1 MNDKRIWLAIL
12 IPLLVAGAFAALNL
26 LDFYTGAERSV
37 YDLLLHVK
45 PAGPEEQSLLF
56 LDIDDTA
63 IAQVGQFPWSRD
75 IMADGL
81 ILLKEFEAA
90 YAVFDIEY
98 TEQSPRGVNVSLL
111 NHEIPEIFDQEF
123 AVINQNI
130 QDLFL
135 ALQTGTISLRDA
147 EDYVQDLTGLTDM
160 SRNSL
165 LDKVREISRDNDAY
179 LGQAARL
186 FGKAYFTVNMLPE
199 KEDILSQTLESYVL
213 ENIAK
218 RQIQPV
224 EDFVPDPSIQAVD
237 IRPAILPILR
247 GAAGAGFPNVIVDSD
262 GVQRRIDLIMEY
274 EGHYFAQ
281 LAFSPLLDWLGNPAV
296 ELRSQ
301 QLLLRDAL
309 VGENT
314 RKDILI
320 PVTEDYKFLINW
332 PKSGY
337 LDSFRHLS
345 YYNLVLHK
353 RLEEDLIHNLKIMD
367 DAGYLSYFEGGFEL
381 LDAYRYSNGIL
392 REVLDGGD
400 PAQVAD
406 YREVRETFFQAV
418 GEYLSGTAEQQI
430 LAQVEALLAS
440 EDVDEEDKVLYR
452 EIGEQVPTVFS
463 STRDLHTGLVRV
475 RKTLQEA
482 IPGAFCIIG
491 WTGTSTTDIGV
502 NPFEEEYM
510 NVGTHASL
518 VNTILQGRF
527 LDELPWWYG
536 AILGAVFSLVVTF
549 IIRRLNPAPAIVAGI
564 GFLIVIILAGSAFFL
579 FTGKYLYLLTPALSV
594 FFTLFTV
601 ILIKFLILE
610 QEKSFI
616 RNAFSHYLSTD
627 VINELITDPEKLN
640 LGGDEKYL
648 TAMFTDIRGFSTVSE
663 QITEQ
668 HGPSHLVKLL
678 NAYLTEMSNII
689 LDLKGTID
697 KYEGDA
703 IIAFFGAPVHF
714 DDHPARACLS
724 AVRMKKMEMHLNE
737 HFINEQLSPS
747 PLHTRIGINTGDMVV
762 GNMGTDQK
770 MDYTIMGSSVNLASR
785 LEGVN
790 KQYGTWILISEQTY
804 NAGGSEFTVRQMDR
818 VRVMGIQEP
827 VRLYELI
834 DEKSATSADMLEAVE
849 FFHKGLELFENR
861 QWDAAVAQFRKV
873 QKILPGDGP
882 SGVFIKRC
890 QGFKKNPPA
899 ASWDGVFKLSEK

>member
-1 MNDKRIWLAIL
+1 
-12 IPLLVAGAFAALNL
+12 
-26 LDFYTGAERSV
+26 V

-45 PAGPEEQSLLF
+45 PAVPEEESLLF

-63 IAQVGQFPWSRD
+63 IAQVGQFPWGRD

-98 TEQSPRGVNVSLL
+98 TEQSPRGVNVALL
-111 NHEIPEIFDQEF
+111 NEIPEIFGQEF
-123 AVINQNI
+123 TVINQNI

-135 ALQTGTISLRDA
+135 ALQTGTISLGDA
-147 EDYVQDLTGLTDM
+147 QDYVQDLTGLTDM
-160 SRNSL
+160 SRNIL
-165 LDKVREISRDNDAY
+165 LDKVQEISRDNDAY
-179 LGQAARL
+179 FGRAARL
-186 FGKAYFTVNMLPE
+186 FGKAYFTVTMLPE
-199 KEDILSQTLESYVL
+199 QEDVISETLESYVL

-218 RQIQPV
+218 KQIQPAT
-224 EDFVPDPSIQAVD
+224 EFVSDPSIQAVD
-237 IRPAILPILR
+237 IRPAILPIIQ

-262 GVQRRIDLIMEY
+262 GVRRRIDLIMEY

-281 LAFSPLLDWLGNPAV
+281 LAFSPLLDWLGNPVV
-296 ELRSQ
+296 ELRSGQ
-301 QLLLRDAL
+301 IVLRDAQI
-309 VGENT
+309 GENT
-314 RKDILI
+314 RKDIVI

-332 PKSGY
+332 PKSSY

-381 LDAYRYSNGIL
+381 LDAYRYADSIL

-400 PAQVAD
+400 PVQMAE

-418 GEYLSGTAEQQI
+418 GEYLSGSAEQQI
-430 LAQVEALLAS
+430 LDQVKALLAS
-440 EDVDEEDKVLYR
+440 EDIDEEDKVLYR
-452 EIGEQVPTVFS
+452 EIGEQVLTVFS
-463 STRDLHTGLVRV
+463 STRDLHTGLAKV

-482 IPGAFCIIG
+482 IPGGFCIIG

-518 VNTILQGRF
+518 ANTILQGRF

-536 AILGAVFSLVVTF
+536 AILGAVLGLVVTF
-549 IIRRLNPAPAIVAGI
+549 VIRRLNPLPSIVAGI
-564 GFLIVIILAGSAFFL
+564 GFLIVIILAGSGFFL
-579 FTGKYLYLLTPALSV
+579 FTGRYLYLLTPVLSV
-594 FFTLFTV
+594 FFTLFAMT
-601 ILIKFLILE
+601 LAKFLILE

-640 LGGDEKYL
+640 LGGEKKYL
-648 TAMFTDIRGFSTVSE
+648 TAMFTDVRGFSSISE
-663 QITEQ
+663 KLDPTD
-668 HGPSHLVKLL
+668 LVKLL
-678 NAYLTEMSNII
+678 NAYLTDMSDII

-703 IIAFFGAPVHF
+703 IMAFFGAPVPF
-714 DDHPARACLS
+714 DNHPARACLS
-724 AVRMKKMEMHLNE
+724 AVRMKKMERHLND
-737 HFINEQLSPS
+737 HFIKENLSPS
-747 PLHTRIGINTGDMVV
+747 PVYTRIGINTGEMVV
-762 GNMGTDQK
+762 GNMGTSQK
-770 MDYTIMGSSVNLASR
+770 MDYTIMGNSVNLAAR

-790 KQYGTWILISEQTY
+790 KQYGTWVLISEETY
-804 NAGGSEFTVRQMDR
+804 NTGGNEFTVRQMDR
-818 VRVMGIQEP
+818 VRVVGIQEP

-834 DEKSATSADMLEAVE
+834 DEKSATGADTLEAIE
-849 FFHKGLELFENR
+849 LFHKGQELFESR
-861 QWDAAVAQFRKV
+861 QWDAAAAQFRKV

-882 SGVFIKRC
+882 SEVFIKRC
-890 QGFKKNPPA
+890 QGFKKSPPA
-899 ASWDGVFKLSEK
+899 ASWDGVFNLSVK

>member
-1 MNDKRIWLAIL
+1 MTDKRIWLAIL
-12 IPLLVAGAFAALNL
+12 IPLLIAGAFVLLNL
-26 LDFYTGAERSV
+26 VDFYTGAERSV

-45 PAGPEEQSLLF
+45 PAVPEEESLLF

-63 IAQVGQFPWSRD
+63 IAQVGQFPWGRD

-98 TEQSPRGVNVSLL
+98 TEQSPRGVNVALL
-111 NHEIPEIFDQEF
+111 NEIPEIFGQEF
-123 AVINQNI
+123 TVINQNI

-135 ALQTGTISLRDA
+135 ALQTGTISLGDA
-147 EDYVQDLTGLTDM
+147 QDYVQDLTGLTDM
-160 SRNSL
+160 SRNIL
-165 LDKVREISRDNDAY
+165 LDKVQEISRDNDAY
-179 LGQAARL
+179 FGRAARL

-199 KEDILSQTLESYVL
+199 QEDVISETLESYVL

-218 RQIQPV
+218 KQIQPAT
-224 EDFVPDPSIQAVD
+224 EFVSDPSIQAVD
-237 IRPAILPILR
+237 IRPAILPIIQ

-262 GVQRRIDLIMEY
+262 GVRRRIDLIMEY

-281 LAFSPLLDWLGNPAV
+281 LAFSPLLDWLGNPVV
-296 ELRSQ
+296 ELRSGQ
-301 QLLLRDAL
+301 IVLKDAQI
-309 VGENT
+309 GENT
-314 RKDILI
+314 RKDIVI

-332 PKSGY
+332 PKSSY

-381 LDAYRYSNGIL
+381 LDAYRYADSIL

-400 PAQVAD
+400 PVQMAE

-418 GEYLSGTAEQQI
+418 GEYLSGSAEQQI
-430 LAQVEALLAS
+430 LDQVKALLAS
-440 EDVDEEDKVLYR
+440 EDIDEEDKVLYR
-452 EIGEQVPTVFS
+452 EIGEQVLTVFS
-463 STRDLHTGLVRV
+463 STRDLQTGLAKV

-482 IPGAFCIIG
+482 IPGGFCIIG

-518 VNTILQGRF
+518 TNTILQGRF

-536 AILGAVFSLVVTF
+536 AILGAVLGLVVTF
-549 IIRRLNPAPAIVAGI
+549 VIRRLNPLPSIVVGI
-564 GFLIVIILAGSAFFL
+564 GFLIVIILAGSGFFL
-579 FTGKYLYLLTPALSV
+579 FTGRYLYLLTPVLSV
-594 FFTLFTV
+594 FFTLFAMT
-601 ILIKFLILE
+601 LTKFLILE

-640 LGGDEKYL
+640 LGGEKKYL
-648 TAMFTDIRGFSTVSE
+648 TAMFTDVRGFSSISE
-663 QITEQ
+663 KLDPTD
-668 HGPSHLVKLL
+668 LVKLL
-678 NAYLTEMSNII
+678 NAYLTDMSDII

-703 IIAFFGAPVHF
+703 IIAFFGAPVPF
-714 DDHPARACLS
+714 DNHPARACLS
-724 AVRMKKMEMHLNE
+724 AVRMKKMERHLND
-737 HFINEQLSPS
+737 HFIKENLSPS
-747 PLHTRIGINTGDMVV
+747 PVYTRIGINTGEMVV
-762 GNMGTDQK
+762 GNMGTSQK
-770 MDYTIMGSSVNLASR
+770 MDYTIMGNSVNLAAR

-790 KQYGTWILISEQTY
+790 KQYGTWVLISEETY
-804 NAGGSEFTVRQMDR
+804 NTGGNEFTVRQMDR
-818 VRVMGIQEP
+818 VRVVGIQEP

-834 DEKSATSADMLEAVE
+834 DEKSATDANTLEAIE
-849 FFHKGLELFENR
+849 LFHKGLELFESR
-861 QWDAAVAQFRKV
+861 QWDAAAAQFRKV

-899 ASWDGVFKLSEK
+899 ASWDGVFKLPEK

>member
-12 IPLLVAGAFAALNL
+12 IPLLIAGAFALLNL
-26 LDFYTGAERSV
+26 VDFYTGAERSV

-45 PAGPEEQSLLF
+45 PAVPEEESLLF

-63 IAQVGQFPWSRD
+63 IAQVGQFPWGRD

-98 TEQSPRGVNVSLL
+98 TEQSPRGVNVALL
-111 NHEIPEIFDQEF
+111 NEIPEIFGQEF
-123 AVINQNI
+123 TVINQNI

-135 ALQTGTISLRDA
+135 ALQTGTISLGDA
-147 EDYVQDLTGLTDM
+147 QDYVQDLTGLTDM
-160 SRNSL
+160 SRNIL
-165 LDKVREISRDNDAY
+165 LDKVQEISRDNDAY
-179 LGQAARL
+179 FGRAARL
-186 FGKAYFTVNMLPE
+186 FGKAYFTVTMLPE
-199 KEDILSQTLESYVL
+199 QEDVISETLESYVL

-218 RQIQPV
+218 KQIQPAT
-224 EDFVPDPSIQAVD
+224 EFISDPSIQAVD
-237 IRPAILPILR
+237 IRPVILPIIQ

-262 GVQRRIDLIMEY
+262 GVRRRIDLIMEY

-281 LAFSPLLDWLGNPAV
+281 LAFSPLLDWLGNPVV
-296 ELRSQ
+296 ELRSGQ
-301 QLLLRDAL
+301 IVLKDAQI
-309 VGENT
+309 GENT
-314 RKDILI
+314 RKDIVI

-332 PKSGY
+332 PKSSY

-381 LDAYRYSNGIL
+381 LDAYRYADSIL

-400 PAQVAD
+400 PVQMAE

-418 GEYLSGTAEQQI
+418 GEYLSGSAEQQI
-430 LAQVEALLAS
+430 LDQVKALLAS
-440 EDVDEEDKVLYR
+440 EDIDEEDKVLYR
-452 EIGEQVPTVFS
+452 EIGEQVLTVFS
-463 STRDLHTGLVRV
+463 STRDLQTGLAKV

-482 IPGAFCIIG
+482 IPGGFCIIG

-518 VNTILQGRF
+518 TNTILQGRF

-536 AILGAVFSLVVTF
+536 AILGAVLGLVVTF
-549 IIRRLNPAPAIVAGI
+549 VIRRLNPLPSIVAGI
-564 GFLIVIILAGSAFFL
+564 GFLIVIILAGSGFFL
-579 FTGKYLYLLTPALSV
+579 FTGRYLYLLTPVLSV
-594 FFTLFTV
+594 FFTLFAMT
-601 ILIKFLILE
+601 LAKFLILE

-640 LGGDEKYL
+640 LGGEKKYL
-648 TAMFTDIRGFSTVSE
+648 TAMFTDVRGFSSISE
-663 QITEQ
+663 KLDPTD
-668 HGPSHLVKLL
+668 LVKLL
-678 NAYLTEMSNII
+678 NAYLTDMSDII

-703 IIAFFGAPVHF
+703 IMAFFGAPVPF
-714 DDHPARACLS
+714 DNHPARACLS
-724 AVRMKKMEMHLNE
+724 AVRMKKMERHLND
-737 HFINEQLSPS
+737 HFIKENLSPS
-747 PLHTRIGINTGDMVV
+747 PVYTRIGINTGEMVV
-762 GNMGTDQK
+762 GNMGTSQK
-770 MDYTIMGSSVNLASR
+770 MDYTIMGNSVNLASR
-785 LEGVN
+785 LESVN
-790 KQYGTWILISEQTY
+790 KQYGTWTLISEETY
-804 NAGGSEFTVRQMDR
+804 NAGGNEFTVRQMDR
-818 VRVMGIQEP
+818 VRVVGIQEP

-834 DEKSATSADMLEAVE
+834 DEKSATNADTLEAVE
-849 FFHKGLELFENR
+849 LFHKGLELFESR
-861 QWDAAVAQFRKV
+861 QWDAAAAQFRKV

-899 ASWDGVFKLSEK
+899 ASWDGVFKLPEK

>member
-1 MNDKRIWLAIL
+1 MKDKRLWLAIL
-12 IPLLVAGAFAALNL
+12 IPLLIAGAFAALNL
-26 LDFYTGAERSV
+26 LDFYTGAERGA

-45 PAGPEEQSLLF
+45 PTVPQEESLLF

-98 TEQSPRGVNVSLL
+98 TEQSPRGVNVALL
-111 NHEIPEIFDQEF
+111 NDEIPEVFGQEF

-147 EDYVQDLTGLTDM
+147 QDYVQDLTALTDR
-160 SRNSL
+160 SRNVL
-165 LDKVREISRDNDAY
+165 LDKVQEISRDNDAY
-179 LGQAARL
+179 FGRAARL

-199 KEDILSQTLESYVL
+199 AEDVIPETLRSYVL
-213 ENIAK
+213 ENIAWK
-218 RQIQPV
+218 QIQPAP
-224 EDFVPDPSIQAVD
+224 EFVPDPSIQALD
-237 IRPAILPILR
+237 IRPAILPITQ

-262 GVQRRIDLIMEY
+262 GVRRRIDLVMEY

-281 LAFSPLLDWLGNPAV
+281 LAFSPLLDLLGNPVV
-296 ELRSQ
+296 EL
-301 QLLLRDAL
+301 LGGKIVLRDARIR
-309 VGENT
+309 ENT
-314 RKDILI
+314 RKDMVI
-320 PVTEDYKFLINW
+320 PVTEEYKLLINW

-367 DAGYLSYFEGGFEL
+367 DSGYLSYFEGGFEL
-381 LDAYRYSNGIL
+381 LDAYRYAESIL

-400 PAQVAD
+400 PVQMRE

-440 EDVDEEDKVLYR
+440 EDVEEEDKVLYR

-463 STRDLHTGLVRV
+463 STRDLHAGLAKV

-510 NVGTHASL
+510 NVGTHAAL
-518 VNTILQGRF
+518 VNTILQERF

-536 AILGAVFSLVVTF
+536 AILGAVLGLLVTF
-549 IIRRLNPAPAIVAGI
+549 VIRKLNPLLSIVVGV
-564 GFLIVIILAGSAFFL
+564 GFLIVIILIGSGFFL
-579 FTGKYLYLLTPALSV
+579 FTGRYLYLLTPVLSV
-594 FFTLFTV
+594 FFTLFAM
-601 ILIKFLILE
+601 ILMKFLLLE
-610 QEKSFI
+610 KEKSFI

-627 VINELITDPEKLN
+627 VINELILDPEKLN
-640 LGGDEKYL
+640 LGGEKKYL
-648 TAMFTDIRGFSTVSE
+648 TAMFTDVRGFSSISE
-663 QITEQ
+663 KLDPTD
-668 HGPSHLVKLL
+668 LVKLL
-678 NAYLTEMSNII
+678 NAYLTEMSDII

-703 IIAFFGAPVHF
+703 IIAFFGAPIEF
-714 DDHPARACLS
+714 EDHPARACLS
-724 AVRMKKMEMHLNE
+724 AVRMKKMERHLND
-737 HFINEQLSPS
+737 HFIKDKLSPS
-747 PLHTRIGINTGDMVV
+747 PVFTRIGINTGEMVV
-762 GNMGTDQK
+762 GNMGTAQK
-770 MDYTIMGSSVNLASR
+770 MDYTIMGNSVNLAAR

-790 KQYGTWILISEQTY
+790 KQYGTWILISQETY
-804 NAGGSEFTVRQMDR
+804 NTGGREFTVRQMDR
-818 VRVMGIQEP
+818 VRVVGIEEP

-834 DEKSATSADMLEAVE
+834 DENSATNADTLEAIGL
-849 FFHKGLELFENR
+849 FHEGQKLFESR
-861 QWDAAVAQFRKV
+861 QWDTALAQFRKV

-882 SGVFIKRC
+882 SEVFIKRC
-890 QGFKKNPPA
+890 QGFKKKPPP
-899 ASWDGVFKLSEK
+899 ASWDGVFNLSVK

>member
-12 IPLLVAGAFAALNL
+12 IPLLVAGAFAAMNL

-45 PAGPEEQSLLF
+45 PAVPEEQSLMF

-98 TEQSPRGVNVSLL
+98 TEQSPRGVNVALL
-111 NHEIPEIFDQEF
+111 NDEIPEVFGQEF

-147 EDYVQDLTGLTDM
+147 QDYVQDLTGLTDM
-160 SRNSL
+160 SRNIL
-165 LDKVREISRDNDAY
+165 LDKVQEISRDNDAY
-179 LGQAARL
+179 FGRAARL

-199 KEDILSQTLESYVL
+199 AEDVIPETLRSYVL
-213 ENIAK
+213 ENIATK
-218 RQIQPV
+218 QIQPA

-237 IRPAILPILR
+237 IRPAILPITQ

-262 GVQRRIDLIMEY
+262 GVRRRIDLVMEY

-281 LAFSPLLDWLGNPAV
+281 LAFSPLLDWLGNPVV
-296 ELRSQ
+296 ELRSGKIV
-301 QLLLRDAL
+301 LRDAQI
-309 VGENT
+309 GENT
-314 RKDILI
+314 RKDIVI
-320 PVTEDYKFLINW
+320 PVTEEYKFLINW

-367 DAGYLSYFEGGFEL
+367 DSGYLSYFEGGFEL
-381 LDAYRYSNGIL
+381 LDAYRYAEGIL

-400 PAQVAD
+400 PVQMTE

-418 GEYLSGTAEQQI
+418 GEYLSGTGEQQI

-463 STRDLHTGLVRV
+463 STRDLHTGLAKV

-482 IPGAFCIIG
+482 IPGGFCIIG

-518 VNTILQGRF
+518 ANTILQGRF

-536 AILGAVFSLVVTF
+536 AILGAVLGLVVTF
-549 IIRRLNPAPAIVAGI
+549 LIRKLNPLLSIVVGV
-564 GFLIVIILAGSAFFL
+564 GFLIVIILAVAGFFL
-579 FTGKYLYLLTPALSV
+579 LTGRYLYLLTPALSV
-594 FFTLFTV
+594 FSTLIIL
-601 ILIKFLILE
+601 ILIKFLVLE
-610 QEKSFI
+610 QEKSFL

-640 LGGDEKYL
+640 LGGEKKYL
-648 TAMFTDIRGFSTVSE
+648 TAMFTDVRGFSSISE
-663 QITEQ
+663 KLDPTD
-668 HGPSHLVKLL
+668 LVHLL
-678 NAYLTEMSNII
+678 NAYLTDMSDII

-703 IIAFFGAPVHF
+703 IIAFFGAPVPF
-714 DDHPARACLS
+714 DDHPLRACLS
-724 AVRMKKMEMHLNE
+724 AVRMKKMERHLNDR
-737 HFINEQLSPS
+737 FIKESLSPS
-747 PLHTRIGINTGDMVV
+747 PVYTRIGINTGEMVV
-762 GNMGTDQK
+762 GNMGTPQK
-770 MDYTIMGSSVNLASR
+770 MDYTIMGNSVNLAAR

-790 KQYGTWILISEQTY
+790 KQYGTWILISEETY

-818 VRVMGIQEP
+818 VRVVGIEGP

-834 DEKSATSADMLEAVE
+834 DEKSATNADTLEAIE
-849 FFHKGLELFENR
+849 LFHKGQKLFEGR
-861 QWDAAVAQFRKV
+861 QWDTALAQFRKV

-882 SGVFIKRC
+882 SEVFIKRC
-890 QGFKKNPPA
+890 QGFKKSPPA

>member
-12 IPLLVAGAFAALNL
+12 IPLLIAGAFALLNL
-26 LDFYTGAERSV
+26 VDFYTGAERSV

-45 PAGPEEQSLLF
+45 PAVPEEESLLF

-63 IAQVGQFPWSRD
+63 IAQVGQFPWGRD

-98 TEQSPRGVNVSLL
+98 TEQSPRGVNVALL
-111 NHEIPEIFDQEF
+111 NEIPEIFGQEF
-123 AVINQNI
+123 TVINQNI

-135 ALQTGTISLRDA
+135 ALQTGTISLGDA
-147 EDYVQDLTGLTDM
+147 QAYVQDLTGLTDM
-160 SRNSL
+160 SRNIL
-165 LDKVREISRDNDAY
+165 LDKVQEISRDNDAY
-179 LGQAARL
+179 FGRAARL
-186 FGKAYFTVNMLPE
+186 FGKAYFTVTMLPE
-199 KEDILSQTLESYVL
+199 QEDVISETLESYVL

-218 RQIQPV
+218 KQIQPAT
-224 EDFVPDPSIQAVD
+224 EFISDPSIQAVD
-237 IRPAILPILR
+237 IRPAILPIIQ

-262 GVQRRIDLIMEY
+262 GVRRRIDLIMEY

-281 LAFSPLLDWLGNPAV
+281 LAFSPLLDWLGNPVV
-296 ELRSQ
+296 ELRSGQ
-301 QLLLRDAL
+301 IVLRDAQI
-309 VGENT
+309 GENT
-314 RKDILI
+314 RKDIVI
-320 PVTEDYKFLINW
+320 PVTGDYKFLINW
-332 PKSGY
+332 PKSSY

-381 LDAYRYSNGIL
+381 LDAYRYADSIL

-400 PAQVAD
+400 PVQMAE

-418 GEYLSGTAEQQI
+418 GEYLSGSAEQQI
-430 LAQVEALLAS
+430 LDQVKALLAS
-440 EDVDEEDKVLYR
+440 EDIDEEDKVLYR
-452 EIGEQVPTVFS
+452 EIGEQVLTVFS
-463 STRDLHTGLVRV
+463 STRDLHTGLAKV

-482 IPGAFCIIG
+482 IPGGFCIIG

-518 VNTILQGRF
+518 TNTILQGRF

-536 AILGAVFSLVVTF
+536 AILGAVLGLVVTF
-549 IIRRLNPAPAIVAGI
+549 VIRRLNPLPSIVAGI
-564 GFLIVIILAGSAFFL
+564 GFLIVIILAGSGFFL
-579 FTGKYLYLLTPALSV
+579 FTGRYLYLLTPVLSV
-594 FFTLFTV
+594 FFTLFAMT
-601 ILIKFLILE
+601 LAKFLILE

-640 LGGDEKYL
+640 LGGEKKYL
-648 TAMFTDIRGFSTVSE
+648 TAMFTDVRGFSSISE
-663 QITEQ
+663 KLDPTD
-668 HGPSHLVKLL
+668 LVKLL
-678 NAYLTEMSNII
+678 NAYLTDMSDII

-703 IIAFFGAPVHF
+703 IMAFFGAPVPF
-714 DDHPARACLS
+714 DNHPARACLS
-724 AVRMKKMEMHLNE
+724 AVRMKKMERHLND
-737 HFINEQLSPS
+737 HFIKESLSPS
-747 PLHTRIGINTGDMVV
+747 PVYTRIGINTGEMVV
-762 GNMGTDQK
+762 GNMGTSQK
-770 MDYTIMGSSVNLASR
+770 MDYTIMGNSVNLAAR

-790 KQYGTWILISEQTY
+790 KQYGTWVLISEETY
-804 NAGGSEFTVRQMDR
+804 NTGGNEFTVRQMDR
-818 VRVMGIQEP
+818 VRVVGIQEP

-834 DEKSATSADMLEAVE
+834 DEKSATAADMLEAIE
-849 FFHKGLELFENR
+849 LFHKGLELFESR
-861 QWDAAVAQFRKV
+861 QWDAAAAQFRKV

-890 QGFKKNPPA
+890 QGFKKSPPA
-899 ASWDGVFKLSEK
+899 ASWDGVFKLTEK

>member
-12 IPLLVAGAFAALNL
+12 IPLLIAGAFALLNL
-26 LDFYTGAERSV
+26 VDFYTGAERSV

-45 PAGPEEQSLLF
+45 PAVPEEESLLF

-63 IAQVGQFPWSRD
+63 IAQVGQFPWGRD

-98 TEQSPRGVNVSLL
+98 TEQSPRGVNVALL
-111 NHEIPEIFDQEF
+111 NEIPEIFGQEF
-123 AVINQNI
+123 TVINQNI

-135 ALQTGTISLRDA
+135 ALQTGTISLGDA
-147 EDYVQDLTGLTDM
+147 QDYVQDLTGLTDM
-160 SRNSL
+160 SRNIL
-165 LDKVREISRDNDAY
+165 LDKVQEISRDNDAY
-179 LGQAARL
+179 FGRAARL
-186 FGKAYFTVNMLPE
+186 FGKAYLTVTMLPE
-199 KEDILSQTLESYVL
+199 QEDVISETLESYVL

-218 RQIQPV
+218 KQIQPAT
-224 EDFVPDPSIQAVD
+224 EFISDPSIQAVD
-237 IRPAILPILR
+237 IRPAILPIIQ

-262 GVQRRIDLIMEY
+262 GVRRRIDLIMEY

-281 LAFSPLLDWLGNPAV
+281 LAFSPLLDWLGNPVV
-296 ELRSQ
+296 ELRSGQ
-301 QLLLRDAL
+301 IVLRDAQI
-309 VGENT
+309 GENT
-314 RKDILI
+314 RKDIVI

-332 PKSGY
+332 PKSSY

-381 LDAYRYSNGIL
+381 LDAYRYADSIL

-400 PAQVAD
+400 PVQMAE

-418 GEYLSGTAEQQI
+418 GEYLSGSAEQQI
-430 LAQVEALLAS
+430 LDQVEALLAS
-440 EDVDEEDKVLYR
+440 EDIDEEDKVLYR
-452 EIGEQVPTVFS
+452 EIGEQVLTVFS
-463 STRDLHTGLVRV
+463 STRDLHTGLAKV

-482 IPGAFCIIG
+482 IPGGFCIIG

-518 VNTILQGRF
+518 ANTILQGRF

-536 AILGAVFSLVVTF
+536 AILGAVLGLVVTF
-549 IIRRLNPAPAIVAGI
+549 VIRRLNPLPSIVAGI
-564 GFLIVIILAGSAFFL
+564 GFLIVIILAGSGFFL
-579 FTGKYLYLLTPALSV
+579 FTGRYLYLLTPVLSV
-594 FFTLFTV
+594 FFTLFAMT
-601 ILIKFLILE
+601 LAKFLILE

-640 LGGDEKYL
+640 LGGEKKYL
-648 TAMFTDIRGFSTVSE
+648 TAMFTDVRGFSSISE
-663 QITEQ
+663 KLDPTD
-668 HGPSHLVKLL
+668 LVKLL
-678 NAYLTEMSNII
+678 NAYLTDMSDII

-703 IIAFFGAPVHF
+703 IMAFFGAPVPF
-714 DDHPARACLS
+714 DNHPARACLS
-724 AVRMKKMEMHLNE
+724 AVRMKKMERHLND
-737 HFINEQLSPS
+737 HFIKENLSPS
-747 PLHTRIGINTGDMVV
+747 PVYTRIGINTGEMVV
-762 GNMGTDQK
+762 GNMGTSQK
-770 MDYTIMGSSVNLASR
+770 MDYTIMGNSVNLAAR

-790 KQYGTWILISEQTY
+790 KQYGTWVLISEETY
-804 NAGGSEFTVRQMDR
+804 NTGGNEFTVRQMDR
-818 VRVMGIQEP
+818 VRVVGIQEP

-834 DEKSATSADMLEAVE
+834 DEKSATAADMLEAIE
-849 FFHKGLELFENR
+849 LFHKGLELFESR
-861 QWDAAVAQFRKV
+861 QWDAAAAQFRKV

-899 ASWDGVFKLSEK
+899 ASWDGVFKLPEK

>member
-12 IPLLVAGAFAALNL
+12 IPLLIAGAFALLNL
-26 LDFYTGAERSV
+26 VDFYTGAERSV

-45 PAGPEEQSLLF
+45 PAVPEEESLLF

-63 IAQVGQFPWSRD
+63 IAQVGQFPWGRD

-98 TEQSPRGVNVSLL
+98 TEQSPRGVNVALL
-111 NHEIPEIFDQEF
+111 NEIPEIFGQEF
-123 AVINQNI
+123 TVINQNI

-135 ALQTGTISLRDA
+135 ALQTGTISLGDA
-147 EDYVQDLTGLTDM
+147 QDYVQDLTGLTDM
-160 SRNSL
+160 SRNIL
-165 LDKVREISRDNDAY
+165 LDKVQEISRDNDAY
-179 LGQAARL
+179 FGRAARL
-186 FGKAYFTVNMLPE
+186 FGKAYFTVTMLPE
-199 KEDILSQTLESYVL
+199 QEDVISETLESYVL

-218 RQIQPV
+218 KQIQPAT
-224 EDFVPDPSIQAVD
+224 EFISDPSIQAVD
-237 IRPAILPILR
+237 IRPAILPIIQ

-262 GVQRRIDLIMEY
+262 GVRRRIDLIMEY

-281 LAFSPLLDWLGNPAV
+281 LAFSPLLDWLGNPVV
-296 ELRSQ
+296 ELRSGQ
-301 QLLLRDAL
+301 IVLKDAQI
-309 VGENT
+309 GENT
-314 RKDILI
+314 RKDIVI

-332 PKSGY
+332 PKSSY

-381 LDAYRYSNGIL
+381 LDAYRYADSIL

-400 PAQVAD
+400 PVQMAE

-418 GEYLSGTAEQQI
+418 GEYLSGSAEQQI
-430 LAQVEALLAS
+430 LDQVKALLAS
-440 EDVDEEDKVLYR
+440 EDIDEEDKVLYR
-452 EIGEQVPTVFS
+452 EIGEQVLTVFS
-463 STRDLHTGLVRV
+463 STRDLHTGLAKV

-482 IPGAFCIIG
+482 IPGGFCIIG

-518 VNTILQGRF
+518 ANTILQGRF

-536 AILGAVFSLVVTF
+536 AILGAVLGLVVTF
-549 IIRRLNPAPAIVAGI
+549 VIRRLNPLPSIVAGI
-564 GFLIVIILAGSAFFL
+564 GFLIVIILAGSGFFL
-579 FTGKYLYLLTPALSV
+579 FTGRYLYLLTPVLSV
-594 FFTLFTV
+594 FFTLFAMT
-601 ILIKFLILE
+601 LAKFLILE

-640 LGGDEKYL
+640 LGGEKKYL
-648 TAMFTDIRGFSTVSE
+648 TAMFTDVRGFSSISE
-663 QITEQ
+663 KLDPTD
-668 HGPSHLVKLL
+668 LVKLL
-678 NAYLTEMSNII
+678 NAYLTDMSDII

-703 IIAFFGAPVHF
+703 IMAFFGAPVPF
-714 DDHPARACLS
+714 DNHPARACLS
-724 AVRMKKMEMHLNE
+724 AVRMKKMERHLND
-737 HFINEQLSPS
+737 HFIKENLSPS
-747 PLHTRIGINTGDMVV
+747 PVYTRIGINTGEMVV
-762 GNMGTDQK
+762 GNMGTSQK
-770 MDYTIMGSSVNLASR
+770 MDYTIMGNSVNLAAR

-790 KQYGTWILISEQTY
+790 KQYGTWVLISEETY
-804 NAGGSEFTVRQMDR
+804 NTGGNEFTVRQMDR
-818 VRVMGIQEP
+818 VRVVGIQEP

-834 DEKSATSADMLEAVE
+834 DEKSATAADMLEAIE
-849 FFHKGLELFENR
+849 LFHKGLELFESR
-861 QWDAAVAQFRKV
+861 QWDAAAAQFRKV

-899 ASWDGVFKLSEK
+899 ASWDGVFKLPEK

>member
-12 IPLLVAGAFAALNL
+12 IPLLIAGAFALLNL
-26 LDFYTGAERSV
+26 VDFYTGAERSV

-45 PAGPEEQSLLF
+45 PAVPEEESLLF

-63 IAQVGQFPWSRD
+63 IAQAGQFPWGRD

-98 TEQSPRGVNVSLL
+98 TEQSPRGVNVALL
-111 NHEIPEIFDQEF
+111 NEIPEIFGQEF
-123 AVINQNI
+123 TVINQNI

-135 ALQTGTISLRDA
+135 ALQTGTISLGDA
-147 EDYVQDLTGLTDM
+147 QDYVQDLTGLTDM
-160 SRNSL
+160 SRNIL
-165 LDKVREISRDNDAY
+165 LDKVQEISRDNDAY
-179 LGQAARL
+179 FGRAARL
-186 FGKAYFTVNMLPE
+186 FGKAYFTVTMLPE
-199 KEDILSQTLESYVL
+199 QEDVISETLESYVL

-218 RQIQPV
+218 KQIQPAT
-224 EDFVPDPSIQAVD
+224 EFISDPSIQAVD
-237 IRPAILPILR
+237 IRPAILPIIQ

-262 GVQRRIDLIMEY
+262 GVRRRIDLIMEY

-281 LAFSPLLDWLGNPAV
+281 LAFSPLLDWLGNPVV
-296 ELRSQ
+296 ELRSGQ
-301 QLLLRDAL
+301 IVLKDAQI
-309 VGENT
+309 GENT
-314 RKDILI
+314 RKDIVI

-332 PKSGY
+332 PKSSY

-381 LDAYRYSNGIL
+381 LDAYRYADSIL

-400 PAQVAD
+400 PVQMAE

-418 GEYLSGTAEQQI
+418 GEYLSGSAEQQI
-430 LAQVEALLAS
+430 LDQVEALLAS
-440 EDVDEEDKVLYR
+440 EDIDEEDKVLYR
-452 EIGEQVPTVFS
+452 EIGEQVLTVFS
-463 STRDLHTGLVRV
+463 STRDLQTGLAKV

-482 IPGAFCIIG
+482 IPGGFCIIG

-518 VNTILQGRF
+518 TNTILQGRF

-536 AILGAVFSLVVTF
+536 AILGAVLGLVVTF
-549 IIRRLNPAPAIVAGI
+549 VIRRLNPLPSIVVGI
-564 GFLIVIILAGSAFFL
+564 GFLIVIILAGSGFFL
-579 FTGKYLYLLTPALSV
+579 FTGRYLYLLTPVLSV
-594 FFTLFTV
+594 FFTLFAMT
-601 ILIKFLILE
+601 LTKFLILE

-640 LGGDEKYL
+640 LGGEKKYL
-648 TAMFTDIRGFSTVSE
+648 TAMFTDVRGFSSISE
-663 QITEQ
+663 KLDPTD
-668 HGPSHLVKLL
+668 LVKLL
-678 NAYLTEMSNII
+678 NAYLTDMSDII

-703 IIAFFGAPVHF
+703 IMAFFGAPVPF
-714 DDHPARACLS
+714 DNHPARACLS
-724 AVRMKKMEMHLNE
+724 AVRMKKMERHLND
-737 HFINEQLSPS
+737 HFIKESLSPS
-747 PLHTRIGINTGDMVV
+747 PVYTRIGINTGEMVV
-762 GNMGTDQK
+762 GNMGTSQK
-770 MDYTIMGSSVNLASR
+770 MDYTIMGNSVNLAAR

-790 KQYGTWILISEQTY
+790 KQYGTWVLISEETY
-804 NAGGSEFTVRQMDR
+804 NTGGNEFTVRQMDR
-818 VRVMGIQEP
+818 VRVVGIQEP

-834 DEKSATSADMLEAVE
+834 DEKSATAADMLEAIE
-849 FFHKGLELFENR
+849 LFHKGLELFESR
-861 QWDAAVAQFRKV
+861 QWDAAAAQFRKV

-899 ASWDGVFKLSEK
+899 ASWDGVFKLPEK